1 MIRINL
7 PHGLRYKIE
16 MKSSGII
23 TPGSDNEPVITIYGP
38 GTHLQYR
45 LISFTE
51 VKETYQGSLT
61 DDDKLSIEDEVGEN
75 RPKLLA
81 EAKIMHYVKFVDDS
95 QCYYDFYSE
104 QLYGACG
111 IREKR
116 GRSTERLS
124 DRRRM

>member
-16 MKSSGII
+16 MKRSGII
-23 TPGSDNEPVITIYGP
+23 TPASDNEPGITIYGP

-51 VKETYQGSLT
+51 VEETYKGSLT
-61 DDDKLSIEDEVGEN
+61 DDDKLAIEDEIGEK

-95 QCYYDFYSE
+95 
-104 QLYGACG
+104 
-111 IREKR
+111 
-116 GRSTERLS
+116 
-124 DRRRM
+124 